1 MEGRKHYVQSRQT
14 IGCKF
19 ILFREKDDHA
29 KMIGHPDY
37 GSKVETTFRM
47 GVKGGMHFLG
57 SDENPINIV
66 RMHFDGHRHYH
77 RYVDRDRIVGRLH
90 GLRGYCS
97 IADSDDVIDDRSSD
111 HSRAGCQEY
120 DDCQLL
126 QLADLMVGCFRAEA
140 YRRGRAKEKQCAFWV
155 SCGRHFQSG
164 QGLLVI
170 GRALNGWKATEFEP
184 SKVLADS
191 KRLIRLCRS
200 SFAPE
205 GKCPMRWV
213 TEQWGATDC
222 YNTRRSPFWR
232 MAKRVSE
239 RLGFGGPDWCS
250 TICWTNA
257 MRISPATGGNPP
269 GWSEDVQ
276 LAGCVRLLELELEA
290 LRPSV
295 VLCFTGVSWFHTL
308 AERMGLPIDWR
319 TGSKYVVGVGKTA
332 ASQFIVVEHPQG
344 KPEEPMMKE
353 IDACLSDQDG
363 VKA

>member
-1 MEGRKHYVQSRQT
+1 MDYELYHDESKELGYWHGMLMVPVHTRSILLEYLSASRDNTGYRYPLSLKKVRKPRGPKYECAQGWAQLGVVSLVSRRKGPPEPLFLDRRVEGRKHYVQSRQT

-126 QLADLMVGCFRAEA
+126 QLADLMVGCFRAVLIGDIQSV
-140 YRRGRAKEKQCAFWV
+140 RG
-155 SCGRHFQSG
+155 
-164 QGLLVI
+164 
-170 GRALNGWKATEFEP
+170 
-184 SKVLADS
+184 
-191 KRLIRLCRS
+191 
-200 SFAPE
+200 
-205 GKCPMRWV
+205 
-213 TEQWGATDC
+213 
-222 YNTRRSPFWR
+222 
-232 MAKRVSE
+232 
-239 RLGFGGPDWCS
+239 
-250 TICWTNA
+250 
-257 MRISPATGGNPP
+257 
-269 GWSEDVQ
+269 Q
-276 LAGCVRLLELELEA
+276 LAAPVRAIVDRYRQGYARMRNSRWRNSFCMSECFLESGHWRFETIDCPVGAKDLQLALPLE
-290 LRPSV
+290 
-295 VLCFTGVSWFHTL
+295 
-308 AERMGLPIDWR
+308 
-319 TGSKYVVGVGKTA
+319 
-332 ASQFIVVEHPQG
+332 
-344 KPEEPMMKE
+344 
-353 IDACLSDQDG
+353 
-363 VKA
+363 